1 MKIGY
6 ARVSSS
12 GQHLDVQQT
21 ALTDAGCEKI
31 YAEKV
36 SGVGERAELQ
46 AALQFLREGDTLVV
60 YKLDRLGRS
69 LKDLLDIIEQL
80 QKRNISLVSL
90 RDNIDT
96 GSTTGKLTLHIFA
109 SLAEF
114 ERDLIKERTEEGRRE
129 AKKKGVKFGRPKQPK
144 PERASMCAQLYR
156 NGNSISAIMRTT
168 GIRSRNTVYKYLRME
183 GIEIKSGE
191 YGDQY
196 Q

>member
-6 ARVSSS
+6 ARVSTRD
-12 GQHLDVQQT
+12 QNLDMQQA

-31 YAEKV
+31 FSEKV
-36 SGVGERAELQ
+36 SGVGERSELK
-46 AALQFLREGDTLVV
+46 AALEYLREGDSLVI
-60 YKLDRLGRS
+60 YKLDRLGRN

-80 QKRNISLVSL
+80 QQKNVSLVSL

-96 GSTTGKLTLHIFA
+96 GSTTGKLVMHIFA

-129 AKKKGVKFGRPKQPK
+129 AKKKGVRFGRPKQPK

-156 NGNSISAIMRTT
+156 NGNSVSAIMRTT

-183 GIEIKSGE
+183 GFEPKR
-191 YGDQY
+191 QP
-196 Q
+196 QK

>member
-12 GQHLDVQQT
+12 GQNLDVQQT

-31 YAEKV
+31 YSEKV

-46 AALQFLREGDTLVV
+46 AALQFLREGDTLVI

-80 QKRNISLVSL
+80 QTKNVSLVSL

-96 GSTTGKLTLHIFA
+96 GSTAGKLVMHIFA

-114 ERDLIKERTEEGRRE
+114 ERDLIKERTEEGRR
-129 AKKKGVKFGRPKQPK
+129 AARKKGVKFGRPKQPK
-144 PERASMCAQLYR
+144 PEKASMCAQLYR
-156 NGNSISAIMRTT
+156 NGNSVSAIMRTT
-168 GIRSRNTVYKYLRME
+168 GIKSRNTVYKYLRME
-183 GIEIKSGE
+183 GIEIKSGLRSKL
-191 YGDQY
+191 
-196 Q
+196 

>member
-36 SGVGERAELQ
+36 SGVGERVELQ
-46 AALQFLREGDTLVV
+46 AALQFLRDGDCLVV

-80 QKRNISLVSL
+80 QKKKVNLVSL
-90 RDNIDT
+90 KDNIDT
-96 GSTTGKLTLHIFA
+96 SSTTGKLVLHIFA

-129 AKKKGVKFGRPKQPK
+129 AKKKGVRFGRPKQPK
-144 PERASMCAQLYR
+144 PEKANMCAQLYR
-156 NGNSISAIMRTT
+156 NGNSVSAIMRTV

-183 GIEIKSGE
+183 GIEPDRQPNK
-191 YGDQY
+191 
-196 Q
+196 

>member
-1 MKIGY
+1 MRLGY

-12 GQHLDVQQT
+12 GQHLDMQRT

-31 YAEKV
+31 YSEKV
-36 SGVGERAELQ
+36 SGVAHREQLQ
-46 AALQFLREGDTLVV
+46 ECLEFLREGDTLVI

-80 QKRNISLVSL
+80 QQKKVNLVSL

-96 GSTTGKLTLHIFA
+96 GSTTGKLVLHIFA

-129 AKKKGVKFGRPKQPK
+129 AQKKGVKFGRPKQPK
-144 PERASMCAQLYR
+144 SEKADVCAQL
-156 NGNSISAIMRTT
+156 
-168 GIRSRNTVYKYLRME
+168 
-183 GIEIKSGE
+183 
-191 YGDQY
+191 
-196 Q
+196 

>member
-12 GQHLDVQQT
+12 GQHLDVQRT

-36 SGVGERAELQ
+36 SGVGERVELQ
-46 AALQFLREGDTLVV
+46 AALQFLRDGDCLVV

-69 LKDLLDIIEQL
+69 LKDLLEIIEQL
-80 QKRNISLVSL
+80 QKKKVNLVSL
-90 RDNIDT
+90 KDNIDT
-96 GSTTGKLTLHIFA
+96 SSTTGKLVLHIFA

-129 AKKKGVKFGRPKQPK
+129 AKKKGVRFGRPKQPK

-156 NGNSISAIMRTT
+156 NGNSVSAIMRTT
-168 GIRSRNTVYKYLRME
+168 GIKSRNTVYKYLRME
-183 GIEIKSGE
+183 GLEPNRLLYKS
-191 YGDQY
+191 DNK
-196 Q
+196 

>member
-6 ARVSSS
+6 ARVSSL
-12 GQHLDVQQT
+12 GQHLDIQQT

-31 YAEKV
+31 YSEKV
-36 SGVGERAELQ
+36 SGVAHREQLQ
-46 AALQFLREGDTLVV
+46 ECMQYLREGDCLII

-80 QKRNISLVSL
+80 QEKKVNLVSL
-90 RDNIDT
+90 KDNIDT
-96 GSTTGKLTLHIFA
+96 CSTTGKLVLHIFA

-129 AKKKGVKFGRPKQPK
+129 AKKKGVRFGRPKQPK

-156 NGNSISAIMRTT
+156 NGNSVSAIMRTT
-168 GIRSRNTVYKYLRME
+168 GILSRNTVYKYLQME
-183 GIEIKSGE
+183 GITLRNKREKN
-191 YGDQY
+191 
-196 Q
+196 

>member
-12 GQHLDVQQT
+12 GQHLDMQRT
-21 ALTDAGCEKI
+21 ALIDAGCDKI
-31 YAEKV
+31 YSEKV
-36 SGVGERAELQ
+36 SGVAHREQLQ
-46 AALQFLREGDTLVV
+46 ECMQYLREGDTLVI

-69 LKDLLDIIEQL
+69 LKNLLDIIEQL
-80 QKRNISLVSL
+80 QQKKVNLVSL

-96 GSTTGKLTLHIFA
+96 GSTAGKLVLHIVA

-129 AKKKGVKFGRPKQPK
+129 AKKKGVRFGRPKQPK

-156 NGNSISAIMRTT
+156 NGNSVSAIMRTT
-168 GIRSRNTVYKYLRME
+168 GIKSRNTVYKYLRME
-183 GIEIKSGE
+183 GIEINNN
-191 YGDQY
+191 
-196 Q
+196 

>member
-12 GQHLDVQQT
+12 GQHLDIQVT

-46 AALQFLREGDTLVV
+46 AALQFLREGDTLVI

-144 PERASMCAQLYR
+144 PERASMRAQLYR
-156 NGNSISAIMRTT
+156 NGNRISAIMRTT

-191 YGDQY
+191 HGDQH

>member
-1 MKIGY
+1 MKVGY

-12 GQHLDVQQT
+12 GQHLDVQRT

-46 AALQFLREGDTLVV
+46 AALQFLREGDTLVI

-69 LKDLLDIIEQL
+69 LKELLDIIEQL

-90 RDNIDT
+90 KDNIDT

-129 AKKKGVKFGRPKQPK
+129 AKKKGVKFGRPPQPK

-156 NGNSISAIMRTT
+156 NGNSVSAIMRTV

-183 GIEIKSGE
+183 GIEPDRQPNK
-191 YGDQY
+191 
-196 Q
+196 

>member
-12 GQHLDVQQT
+12 GQHLDVQRT

-36 SGVGERAELQ
+36 SGVGERVELQ
-46 AALQFLREGDTLVV
+46 AALQFLRDGDCLVI

-80 QKRNISLVSL
+80 QTKNVNLVSL
-90 RDNIDT
+90 KDNIDT
-96 GSTTGKLTLHIFA
+96 SSTTGKLVLHIFA

-129 AKKKGVKFGRPKQPK
+129 AKKKGVRFGRPKQPK

-156 NGNSISAIMRTT
+156 NGNSVSAIMRTT

-183 GIEIKSGE
+183 GIDIKSGE
-191 YGDQY
+191 YGNKHQ
-196 Q
+196 

>member
-1 MKIGY
+1 MRIGY
-6 ARVSSS
+6 ARVSTTS
-12 GQHLDVQQT
+12 QNLDIQVT

-46 AALQFLREGDTLVV
+46 AALQFLREGDTLVI

-191 YGDQY
+191 YGD
-196 Q
+196 

>member
-12 GQHLDVQQT
+12 GQHLDVQQI

-46 AALQFLREGDTLVV
+46 AALQFLREGDTLVI

-129 AKKKGVKFGRPKQPK
+129 AKKKGVRFGRPKQPK
-144 PERASMCAQLYR
+144 PERASMCAQLFK
-156 NGNSISAIMRTT
+156 NGNSVSAIMRTT

-183 GIEIKSGE
+183 GVEIKNS
-191 YGDQY
+191 
-196 Q
+196 

>member
-1 MKIGY
+1 MRVGY

-46 AALQFLREGDTLVV
+46 AALQFLREGDTLVI

-69 LKDLLDIIEQL
+69 LKDLLDIIEKL

-144 PERASMCAQLYR
+144 PERASMCAQLFK
-156 NGNSISAIMRTT
+156 NGNSVSAIMRTT

-183 GIEIKSGE
+183 GVEI
-191 YGDQY
+191 
-196 Q
+196 

>member
-46 AALQFLREGDTLVV
+46 AALQFLREGDTLVI

-109 SLAEF
+109 
-114 ERDLIKERTEEGRRE
+114 IKERTEEGRRE

-144 PERASMCAQLYR
+144 PERASMCAQLFR
-156 NGNSISAIMRTT
+156 NGNTVSSIMRTT

-183 GIEIKSGE
+183 GIEFKNLN
-191 YGDQY
+191 
-196 Q
+196 

>member
-1 MKIGY
+1 MRVGY

-46 AALQFLREGDTLVV
+46 AALQFLREGDTLVI

-96 GSTTGKLTLHIFA
+96 GSTTGKLVLHIFA

-156 NGNSISAIMRTT
+156 NGNSVSAIMRTT
-168 GIRSRNTVYKYLRME
+168 GIKSRNTVYKYLRME
-183 GIEIKSGE
+183 GIEIKSGLRSKL
-191 YGDQY
+191 
-196 Q
+196 

>member
-1 MKIGY
+1 MIIGY
-6 ARVSSS
+6 CRVSTHD
-12 GQHLDVQQT
+12 QCLDRQT
-21 ALTDAGCEKI
+21 DILTDAGCEKI

-46 AALQFLREGDTLVV
+46 AALQFLREGDTLVI

-144 PERASMCAQLYR
+144 PERASMCAQLFK
-156 NGNSISAIMRTT
+156 NGNSVSAIMRTT

-183 GIEIKSGE
+183 GIEINNN
-191 YGDQY
+191 
-196 Q
+196 

>member
-6 ARVSSS
+6 ARVSTRD
-12 GQHLDVQQT
+12 QNLDMQLT
-21 ALTDAGCEKI
+21 ALTAAGCEKI
-31 YAEKV
+31 YSEKV
-36 SGVGERAELQ
+36 SGIAHRERLQ
-46 AALQFLREGDTLVV
+46 ECMQYLREGDCLVI

-96 GSTTGKLTLHIFA
+96 GSTTGKLVLHIFA

-114 ERDLIKERTEEGRRE
+114 ERDLIRERTEEGRAA
-129 AKKKGVKFGRPKQPK
+129 AKKKGVRFGRPKQPK

-156 NGNSISAIMRTT
+156 NGNSVSAIMRLT

-183 GIEIKSGE
+183 GIDPK
-191 YGDQY
+191 
-196 Q
+196 

>member
-12 GQHLDVQQT
+12 GQHLDVQRT

-36 SGVGERAELQ
+36 SGVGERIELQ
-46 AALQFLREGDTLVV
+46 AALQFLRDGDCLVV

-69 LKDLLDIIEQL
+69 LKDLLEIIEQL
-80 QKRNISLVSL
+80 QKKKVNLVSL
-90 RDNIDT
+90 KDNIDT
-96 GSTTGKLTLHIFA
+96 SSTTGKLVLHIFA

-129 AKKKGVKFGRPKQPK
+129 AKKKGVRFGRPKQPK
-144 PERASMCAQLYR
+144 PEKANMCAQLYR
-156 NGNSISAIMRTT
+156 NGNSVSAIMRTV

-183 GIEIKSGE
+183 GLEPNRLLYKS
-191 YGDQY
+191 DNK
-196 Q
+196 

>member
-12 GQHLDVQQT
+12 GQHLDVQRT

-46 AALQFLREGDTLVV
+46 AALQFLREGDTLVI

-191 YGDQY
+191 YGDQH